1 MIKRRTIWIASGI
14 AVLLCLLLFVSMK
27 RMRKEE
33 SSPQQYFTRPAS
45 RQTPETEAE
54 PKAEEQTAATGK
66 ADAAEETEVY
76 ISPVDFEALH
86 AVNED
91 IYAWLDIPDTQIS
104 YPILRH
110 PEDDAYYLR
119 RSMDGQSDRDGV
131 IFTEASYNGRDFS
144 DPVTVAYG
152 HNRYNG
158 QMLSTLQRE
167 YSSAELLA
175 AHEQIVVYL
184 PDRELHYTVF
194 AAVPFD
200 DRHILYNYDFTNQ
213 RTFRL
218 FFNEILSVRTL
229 DAVFAEDASVLADDR
244 VLILSTCLSANQNER
259 FLVCGKLSETIPI
272 ITTD

>member
-1 MIKRRTIWIASGI
+1 MVKRRTIWIASGI
-14 AVLLCLLLFVSMK
+14 AVLLCLLGFVSINRLSK
-27 RMRKEE
+27 QE
-33 SSPQQYFTRPAS
+33 SSPQQYFKRPAS
-45 RQTPETEAE
+45 QQVLETSAE
-54 PKAEEQTAATGK
+54 PQAEEQAAAAGK
-66 ADAAEETEVY
+66 ADAAEDAEAY

-104 YPILRH
+104 YPILQH
-110 PEDDAYYLR
+110 PEDDTYYLR
-119 RSMDGQSDRDGV
+119 RSMDGQSDRNGV
-131 IFTEASYNGRDFS
+131 IFTEATYNGRDFS

-152 HNRYNG
+152 HNMYNG

-167 YSSAELLA
+167 YSSAEMLA
-175 AHEQIVVYL
+175 AHGQIVVYL

-200 DRHILYNYDFTNQ
+200 NRHILYNYNFTNQ

-229 DAVFAEDASVLADDR
+229 DAVFAEDAAVLADDR

-272 ITTD
+272 KTSD

>member
-1 MIKRRTIWIASGI
+1 MVKRRTIWIASGI
-14 AVLLCLLLFVSMK
+14 AVLLCLLGFVSINRLSK
-27 RMRKEE
+27 QE
-33 SSPQQYFTRPAS
+33 SSPQQYFKRPAS
-45 RQTPETEAE
+45 QQAPETSAE
-54 PKAEEQTAATGK
+54 PQAEEQAAAAGK
-66 ADAAEETEVY
+66 EDAAEEAEAY

-104 YPILRH
+104 YPILQH
-110 PEDDAYYLR
+110 PEDDTYYLR
-119 RSMDGQSDRDGV
+119 RSMDGQSDRNGV
-131 IFTEASYNGRDFS
+131 IFTEATYNGRDFS

-152 HNRYNG
+152 HNMYNG

-167 YSSAELLA
+167 YSSAEMLA

-200 DRHILYNYDFTNQ
+200 NRHILYNYDFTNR

-229 DAVFAEDASVLADDR
+229 DAVFAENAAVLADDR

-272 ITTD
+272 KTSD

>member
-1 MIKRRTIWIASGI
+1 MVKRKTIWIASGT
-14 AVLLCLLLFVSMK
+14 AVLLCLLGVVSIK
-27 RMRKEE
+27 CLSKQE
-33 SSPQQYFTRPAS
+33 SSPQQYFKRPAS
-45 RQTPETEAE
+45 QQALETSAE
-54 PKAEEQTAATGK
+54 PQAEEQMAAAGK
-66 ADAAEETEVY
+66 ADAAENAEPY

-104 YPILRH
+104 YPILQH
-110 PEDDAYYLR
+110 PEDDTYYLR
-119 RSMDGQSDRDGV
+119 RSMDGQSDRNGV
-131 IFTEASYNGRDFS
+131 IFTEATYNGRDFS

-152 HNRYNG
+152 HNMYNG

-167 YSSAELLA
+167 YSSAEMLA
-175 AHEQIVVYL
+175 THEQIVVYL

-200 DRHILYNYDFTNQ
+200 NRHILYNYDFTNR

-229 DAVFAEDASVLADDR
+229 DAVFAEDAAVLADDR
-244 VLILSTCLSANQNER
+244 ALILSTCLSANQNER

-272 ITTD
+272 KTSD